1 MLDSSENSNKHRYIY
16 RFIKRVF
23 DMISSLLLFI
33 VISPL
38 LLIVAISIKIDSKG
52 PVLFKHKRIGY
63 HGKEIYLYK
72 FRSMVVNAEDLIK
85 SFTPDQQR
93 EWKENYKLE
102 NDPRVT
108 RVGKFIRKTS
118 IDELPQLLNI
128 IGGSLSVVGP
138 RPVIGEEL
146 DKYGNNKEKLLSVKP
161 GLTGYWASHGR
172 SNTSYDERMSMELYY
187 VDNASIA
194 LDIRILFKTV
204 ISVFRKEGAR

>member
-1 MLDSSENSNKHRYIY
+1 MLDSSGNSNKHRYIY

-23 DMISSLLLFI
+23 DIISSLLLFI

-38 LLIVAISIKIDSKG
+38 LLIVAISIKIDSRG

-85 SFTPDQQR
+85 SFTPEQQR

-128 IGGSLSVVGP
+128 MGGSLSVVGP

-146 DKYGNNKEKLLSVKP
+146 DKYGNNKDKLLSVKP

-172 SNTSYDERMSMELYY
+172 SNTSYDKRMAMELYY

-204 ISVFRKEGAR
+204 ISVFKKEGAR

>member
-187 VDNASIA
+187 VDNASIS

-204 ISVFRKEGAR
+204 ISVFKKEGAR